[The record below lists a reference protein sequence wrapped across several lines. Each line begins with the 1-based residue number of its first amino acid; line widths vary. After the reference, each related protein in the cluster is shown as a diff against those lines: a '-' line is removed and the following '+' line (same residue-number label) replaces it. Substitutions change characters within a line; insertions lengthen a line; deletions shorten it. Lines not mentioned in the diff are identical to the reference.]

1 MRCLM
6 FVCLLICSLPS
17 FALDRSRVEGYL
29 LPNGLQVILKDGYER
44 DHVAIRLVVGVGL
57 D

>member
-17 FALDRSRVEGYL
+17 IALDRSRVEYR
-29 LPNGLQVILKDGYER
+29 VYEK
-44 DHVAIRLVVGVGL
+44 GN
-57 D
+57 

>member
-17 FALDRSRVEGYL
+17 IALDRSRVEGYL
-29 LPNGLQVILKDGYER
+29 LPNGLQVI
-44 DHVAIRLVVGVGL
+44 
-57 D
+57 

>member
-29 LPNGLQVILKDGYER
+29 LPNGLQVILKTATNGTMWR
-44 DHVAIRLVVGVGL
+44 FV
-57 D
+57 